1 MDVNIRKLELL
12 LAVIAVYAVTLL
24 VPFQTAFAC
33 TPGFPDLWWYSER
46 VEFIESNAPSDVWF
60 TWQEVFR
67 RTVVEYELTGPLRIE
82 FEGKRRAV
90 ANGASITASPH
101 SLVVQGKY
109 PYPIENRNIESE
121 DRPENFPVPDPQIV
135 ELTFI
140 RRNTPFQASFL
151 VYYVPNEGYITESE
165 LGDPCTEIYIWT
177 VVIVIGLVLGGLVM
191 SALTGI
197 LVVRGIR
204 WTLSRWRT

>member
-1 MDVNIRKLELL
+1 VNNRKPHLYI
-12 LAVIAVYAVTLL
+12 AVIAIYAVTLL

-101 SLVVQGKY
+101 SLVVQWKY

-121 DRPENFPVPDPQIV
+121 DRPKNFPVPDPQIV
-135 ELTFI
+135 EVTFI

-151 VYYVPNEGYITESE
+151 VYYVPNKGYITESE
-165 LGDPCTEIYIWT
+165 IGNPCAAIYTWT
-177 VVIVIGLVLGGLVM
+177 VVIVIGLVVTGLGIF
-191 SALTGI
+191 ALTGV
-197 LVVRGIR
+197 LVVKGLR

>member
-1 MDVNIRKLELL
+1 MDLDNRKPELL
-12 LAVIAVYAVTLL
+12 LAVTAVYAVTLL

-33 TPGFPDLWWYSER
+33 RPGIPDLWWYSER
-46 VEFIESNAPSDVWF
+46 VEFIESDAPSDVRFIWHKAF
-60 TWQEVFR
+60 G
-67 RTVVEYELTGPLRIE
+67 RTVVEFELTGHLRIE
-82 FEGKRRAV
+82 FEGKWRAV
-90 ANGASITASPH
+90 ANGASITAGLH
-101 SLVVQGKY
+101 SLSVQSKY
-109 PYPIENRNIESE
+109 QYPIENRNIESE

-151 VYYVPNEGYITESE
+151 VYYVPNERYIMESE
-165 LGDPCTEIYIWT
+165 LSDSCAGIYIWT

-191 SALTGI
+191 LALTGI

-204 WTLSRWRT
+204 WTLRRWRT

>member
-1 MDVNIRKLELL
+1 MDLDNRKPELL

-33 TPGFPDLWWYSER
+33 TPGIPDLWWYSER

-121 DRPENFPVPDPQIV
+121 ERPEDFPVPDPQIV

-140 RRNTPFQASFL
+140 RRDTPFQASFL
-151 VYYVPNEGYITESE
+151 VYYVPNKGYITESE
-165 LGDPCTEIYIWT
+165 LGNACAEIYIWT
-177 VVIVIGLVLGGLVM
+177 VVIVIGLVLAGLVIF
-191 SALTGI
+191 ALTGI